1 MTARSGSRLTLQMWK
16 MLLKIKK
23 GEEVAVVK
31 ADKNADGDAGGT
43 EDGGEEEFKKK
54 AKCV

>member
-1 MTARSGSRLTLQMWK
+1 MWK
-16 MLLKIKK
+16 MLLNVKE
-23 GEEVAVVK
+23 GNEVAGVK